1 MKFKEYGPV
10 IMIIAVLAVLAGV
23 QGMFGRTTQPEML
36 QSQVG
41 GTGNSLRE
49 VTVFDLEIELHEGSE
64 IEMRYM
70 ARDEDLQMAEVR
82 RNDRNERL
90 SGDEALEEIRVI
102 VESSPPLTSTEPLS
116 LIQGILDQLE
126 IHQADV
132 KDFDL
137 EYELAD
143 GTKRTIELEVDKD
156 RGDNDNGGSSPD
168 NDWSENSD

>member
-10 IMIIAVLAVLAGV
+10 IMIIAVLAVLAGA
-23 QGMFGRTTQPEML
+23 QGMFSRSTQPEML

-41 GTGNSLRE
+41 GTGNSLQE
-49 VTVFDLEIELHEGSE
+49 VTMFDLEIESHEGSE

-70 ARDEDLQMAEVR
+70 ARGEDLQMAEVR
-82 RNDRNERL
+82 RDDRNELL

-143 GTKRTIELEVDKD
+143 GTERTIELEVDKD
-156 RGDNDNGGSSPD
+156 RGDNDNGDSSPD
-168 NDWSENSD
+168 DDWNKDSD